1 VQFTPEQIAAMKRV
15 KARLDPHGLLGR
27 GTLFPREA

>member
-1 VQFTPEQIAAMKRV
+1 VQFTPERIAAMKRV

-27 GTLFPREA
+27 VRYS